1 MKAVVQ
7 REYGPADI
15 LRVADVEPP
24 DIGEDEVLV
33 RVMAGGALLMLIA
46 GSRG

>member
-7 REYGPADI
+7 REHGPADI
-15 LRVADVEPP
+15 LHVADVQPSHI
-24 DIGEDEVLV
+24 DEDEVLG